1 MHLLTADYHSRDND
15 NGGSSGGSTFSFS
28 NLRRKSSSLFLSD
41 LSLGKRRDSSPTRL
55 KRAVAEF
62 ASKMKRVTAGKHLS
76 HLEVPKIEFGLTNVK
91 TNDVVAARGRR
102 PSIAPVPAMLG
113 DDSTES
119 STESSDP
126 DAVYLPARTVDIS
139 TSVSATNITGQQ
151 QSSTT
156 NKETITNGTLT
167 TAGTGPA
174 TGTEKA
180 TGASSTAVSKQPDKH
195 FENQWTFPVENSV

>member
-15 NGGSSGGSTFSFS
+15 NGASSGGSTFSFS

-139 TSVSATNITGQQ
+139 SSVSATNITGQQ
-151 QSSTT
+151 QSS
-156 NKETITNGTLT
+156 NKETTTNGALT
-167 TAGTGPA
+167 TTGTGTAASTGQHAASAPA
-174 TGTEKA
+174 
-180 TGASSTAVSKQPDKH
+180 TAVSKQPDKH